1 MLKNTQLFSFLF
13 IVILIVSLSS
23 CKNEYD
29 NLFQTTIV
37 NVQLN
42 YPEDF
47 ETVEN
52 VIVTLTNT
60 SNNTTF
66 IDSTNSNGTVTFD
79 VPLGLYQASVSET
92 RQVSLN
98 SYIFTGSTNISVS
111 ESYENSAVTTI
122 DLSVSKSA
130 SILIKELY
138 IGGCQKDDGSGT
150 FRQGQY
156 MILYNNSVSSVSL
169 DNLCFGMVYPYN
181 SNSTNY
187 FYEDGA
193 PSYETEN
200 WIPAAQGIWY
210 FPDGVNLASGEQI
223 VVAFNSAIDN
233 TITYSQS
240 INFANSEF
248 YTTYDIDVYSNELY
262 YPVPSSSIPTS
273 HYLSAVKFGSASAW
287 SLSVSSPAFFLF
299 SPQGETP
306 AEFAN
311 NVNNLGYY
319 NGSANQGYTKVPN
332 DWVIDAAEV
341 YRQGDDNLKRLPAAI
356 DAGYIVHT
364 NSQGYA
370 LYRNVNKEA
379 TLAIP
384 GNEGKII
391 ENYSGGTT
399 DIADGSTDPSGIDAE
414 ASIAN
419 GARIIYSDT
428 NSSTNDFH
436 QRKKASL
443 RH

>member
-13 IVILIVSLSS
+13 IAILIVSLSS

-29 NLFQTTIV
+29 NLFQTNTV

-66 IDSTNSNGTVTFD
+66 IDSTNSNGNVTFD

-130 SILIKELY
+130 SIIIKEIY
-138 IGGCQKDDGSGT
+138 FGGCQKDDDSKA
-150 FRQGQY
+150 FYWGQY
-156 MILYNNSVSSVSL
+156 IILYNNSESSVSL
-169 DNLCFGMVYPYN
+169 DNLCLAQVYPYN

-193 PSYETEN
+193 LSYETEN
-200 WIPAAQGIWY
+200 WLPAAQGIWY

-223 VVAFNSAIDN
+223 VVALNSAIDN
-233 TITYSQS
+233 TVTYSQS

-248 YTTYDIDVYSNELY
+248 YTTYDIDVYSRESY
-262 YPVPSSSIPTS
+262 YPVPSSLIPTS
-273 HYLSAVKFGSASAW
+273 HYLSAVKYGGASAW
-287 SLSVSSPAFFLF
+287 TLSVFSPAIFIF
-299 SPQGETP
+299 STDGETP
-306 AEFAN
+306 SEFAN
-311 NVNNLGYY
+311 NVNNLGFYH
-319 NGSANQGYTKVPN
+319 GSATQAYTKVPN
-332 DWVIDAAEV
+332 DWVIDAAEA
-341 YRQGDDNLKRLPAAI
+341 YLQGADNLKRFPASI
-356 DAGYIVHT
+356 DAGYTIHT
-364 NSQGYA
+364 KALGHT